1 MATSSNLPAAP
12 PQGTRRVVETSLIEK
27 CWKDPEFK
35 AAVMADPKGM
45 FERHTG
51 HTLPADVNIYIHEED
66 ANTLHFSIPPAPP
79 NMSELSDEELERV
92 AGGSDIMMTIGVSI
106 ALLVTAAAS
115 FGGSYALSTGSLG
128 TGGGGKAAPW

>member
-1 MATSSNLPAAP
+1 MASAIPNTPP
-12 PQGTRRVVETSLIEK
+12 PQGTRRAVETALIEK

-35 AAVMADPKGM
+35 AAVMSDPKGM

-92 AGGSDIMMTIGVSI
+92 AGGSDILMTIGVTL
-106 ALLVTAAAS
+106 ALAFSFAAS
-115 FGGSYALSTGSLG
+115 VGGSYALTSGGSTTAS
-128 TGGGGKAAPW
+128 APKSPW